1 MTFTFLQRIW
11 KIYSQLQHK
20 NSPSSIQNG
29 SQLQLLVADW
39 LLTESS
45 CSTTII
51 FAEVTIS
58 FQWRHIDTT
67 SNSNK
72 YNMPVHNET
81 YRPTWNLFHWLKD
94 QFYTMHSAYPVIT
107 DHCID
112 FPEETPSCYMFYI
125 CSTLFYLPAFFKI
138 TSLI

>member
-67 SNSNK
+67 SNSSNSNK
-72 YNMPVHNET
+72 YNACSQWNIDLHRICFTDSKTNFIQCIHSNN
-81 YRPTWNLFHWLKD
+81 RPLHWFPRGDHHHAICFIFAAHYFTFLHFLK
-94 QFYTMHSAYPVIT
+94 
-107 DHCID
+107 
-112 FPEETPSCYMFYI
+112 
-125 CSTLFYLPAFFKI
+125 
-138 TSLI
+138 